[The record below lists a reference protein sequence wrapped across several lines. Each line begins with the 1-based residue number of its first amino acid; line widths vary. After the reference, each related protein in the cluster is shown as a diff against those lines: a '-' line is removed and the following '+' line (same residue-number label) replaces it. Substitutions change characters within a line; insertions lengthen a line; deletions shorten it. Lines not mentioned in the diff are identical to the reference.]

1 MNPFELLHPLL
12 RNHITE
18 DLKWKD
24 LSDIQKEAIPI
35 IMSGEDCILEAP
47 TSGGK
52 TEAVL
57 FPTLTNAAFN
67 KTPGIRIL
75 YLAPLKA
82 LLNDIEIRAKRYSE
96 KCGLKSF
103 KWHGDVSQSQ
113 KINQIISPSELL
125 LTTPES
131 LEAILLRK
139 SNWIELF
146 SSLQTIII
154 DEAHSFALGERGS
167 HLVCLLERL
176 ENELECKPQRIA
188 LTATV
193 GNPEEMLLWLAGQK
207 RSPGK
212 RIHVKRK
219 TEKEKDFKVHLFD
232 WENDSEE
239 NPEEHSYIRF
249 NEVLYNLLPGQR
261 SIIFANSRSNTE
273 EIATQINQINFE
285 STSRNPVKVRT
296 HHSAVSKYFREEAE
310 EMIKRKKEEGINAII
325 STSTLELGIDIGELN
340 KVIQL
345 YSLSSSSSFLQRVG
359 RTGRRDDK
367 PQYFRGLCYDKN
379 DLLLM
384 SACVNLGLKGVSEAI
399 LFPTKNYSILA
410 HQIICLTLQ
419 KMGIEIEEAWDILKN
434 AYCFKNISEEMYRK
448 LVSNMMKEDYL
459 RESENELIISART
472 EKEFLWGNWK
482 RLFAV
487 FDSGP
492 IYSVVEG
499 KKHIGML
506 DPSFVKNLQ
515 LPFIFVLGGI
525 EWEALKINHESQQ
538 VSVKKSDK
546 GHIPK
551 WDVRGTFD
559 VPFETAQE
567 AGRILMNNQQLDFLE
582 PEARI
587 GIDCLRE
594 ENKGIKWD
602 EDSWII
608 EKADSQNIILWTFSG
623 DKINRVISKLIEIN
637 NIGETK
643 GNYLNV
649 KIKSRD
655 REDKNLTK
663 KLLSYFNIMKLKG
676 TNEIYK
682 TLIQNLENNS
692 YSKFSK
698 CVPSNLTIE
707 ELIDKTMAVEY
718 LHKYLTHSNFKFSY
732 V

>member
-35 IMSGEDCILEAP
+35 ILSGDDCILEAP

-57 FPTLTNAAFN
+57 FPTLTNAALN
-67 KTPGIRIL
+67 KAPGIRIL

-82 LLNDIEIRAKRYSE
+82 LLNDIELRAKRYAE
-96 KCGLKSF
+96 KCGLKAF

-139 SNWIELF
+139 SNWMELF

-176 ENELECKPQRIA
+176 ENELESKPQRIA

-207 RSPGK
+207 RNPGK

-219 TEKEKDFKVHLFD
+219 IEKEKDFKVHLFD

-239 NPEEHSYIRF
+239 NPEEHSYLRF
-249 NEVLYNLLPGQR
+249 NEVLYNLLPSER
-261 SIIFANSRSNTE
+261 SIIFANSRSKTE
-273 EIATQINQINFE
+273 EIATQINQKNIE
-285 STSRNPVKVRT
+285 SRTRNPVKVRT

-359 RTGRRDDK
+359 RTGRRDNK
-367 PQYFRGLCYDKN
+367 PQYFRGLCYDKY

-384 SACVNLGLKGVSEAI
+384 SACVNLGLKGVSESI
-399 LFPTKNYSILA
+399 LFPTRNYSILA

-419 KMGIEIEEAWDILKN
+419 KMGIEIKEAWNILQN
-434 AYCFKNISEEMYRK
+434 AYCFKDISEEMYRE

-459 RESENELIISART
+459 RESENELIISSRT

-499 KKHIGML
+499 KKHVGML

-567 AGRILMNNQQLDFLE
+567 TGRILMNNQQLDFLDS
-582 PEARI
+582 EARI
-587 GIDCLRE
+587 GIDFLRE
-594 ENKGIKWD
+594 ENKGINWD
-602 EDSWII
+602 ENSWII
-608 EKADSQNIILWTFSG
+608 EKTESPNIILWTFSG
-623 DKINRVISKLIEIN
+623 DKINRAISKLIEIN
-637 NIGETK
+637 NIGITE
-643 GNYLNV
+643 GNYFNIL
-649 KIKSRD
+649 IKNIN
-655 REDKNLTK
+655 KNEKDLAK
-663 KLLSYFNIMKLKG
+663 KLLNYFNKLKLNG
-676 TNEIYK
+676 FEEIHN
-682 TLIQNLENNS
+682 TLIQGAENN
-692 YSKFSK
+692 YYTKFSK
-698 CVPSNLTIE
+698 CIPDNLLAE
-707 ELIDKTMAVEY
+707 ELLDKTMD
-718 LHKYLTHSNFKFSY
+718 LRNFSHQLINVSFKNIN
-732 V
+732 